1 MTERFSLF
9 KRVTAV
15 FRRMGLRARI
25 MWAMGTVSAVILSAC
40 FAGLVSGIPF
50 VERSLLSDGLYYEL
64 QGYMHSWYGIKPVL
78 INPDQQFYTD
88 DEKFLAEGARGIPE
102 RYLDSPEGFSEHE
115 GKNHAYFVYKILKGG
130 RTYIIASEQSAFED
144 TEREII
150 RTAAGTA
157 VLLLMLTL
165 GVAWWLSGA
174 VLSPV
179 RRLADSVRRSSAAG
193 HYEPLE
199 LIESQDEIGYLS
211 AVCDRSIRH
220 IYELLQRERF
230 FSSDLSHELR
240 THLTVISTT
249 AELIDAAAQ
258 NADEAQAARRILN
271 ACSAETRLLRVLLA
285 LARGDGIESAD
296 DEKITVAEAAARIC
310 AEQAEAASA
319 RGLELRT
326 VTEGEPCQTKENAS
340 LIETVMSNLVRNA
353 VRYTKK
359 GGITIALI
367 PDGFEVWDSG
377 EGIAAEDL
385 GKIFKPYWQGQN
397 GSPEGHGIG
406 LSLVKRIC
414 ERRHWMLTASSTPGK
429 GSVFAVRL
437 TPVSECR
444 VAEA

>member
-165 GVAWWLSGA
+165 GVAWCHLCR
-174 VLSPV
+174 LF
-179 RRLADSVRRSSAAG
+179 RLAG
-193 HYEPLE
+193 
-199 LIESQDEIGYLS
+199 
-211 AVCDRSIRH
+211 
-220 IYELLQRERF
+220 
-230 FSSDLSHELR
+230 
-240 THLTVISTT
+240 
-249 AELIDAAAQ
+249 
-258 NADEAQAARRILN
+258 
-271 ACSAETRLLRVLLA
+271 
-285 LARGDGIESAD
+285 
-296 DEKITVAEAAARIC
+296 
-310 AEQAEAASA
+310 
-319 RGLELRT
+319 
-326 VTEGEPCQTKENAS
+326 
-340 LIETVMSNLVRNA
+340 LVRL
-353 VRYTKK
+353 YH
-359 GGITIALI
+359 L
-367 PDGFEVWDSG
+367 
-377 EGIAAEDL
+377 
-385 GKIFKPYWQGQN
+385 
-397 GSPEGHGIG
+397 
-406 LSLVKRIC
+406 
-414 ERRHWMLTASSTPGK
+414 
-429 GSVFAVRL
+429 
-437 TPVSECR
+437 
-444 VAEA
+444 

>member
-1 MTERFSLF
+1 M
-9 KRVTAV
+9 
-15 FRRMGLRARI
+15 
-25 MWAMGTVSAVILSAC
+25 
-40 FAGLVSGIPF
+40 
-50 VERSLLSDGLYYEL
+50 
-64 QGYMHSWYGIKPVL
+64 
-78 INPDQQFYTD
+78 
-88 DEKFLAEGARGIPE
+88 
-102 RYLDSPEGFSEHE
+102 
-115 GKNHAYFVYKILKGG
+115 YKILKGG

>member
-1 MTERFSLF
+1 MI
-9 KRVTAV
+9 RVV
-15 FRRMGLRARI
+15 SMFRRMGLRARV
-25 MWAMGTVSAVILSAC
+25 MWAMGTVSAVTLSVC
-40 FAGLVSGIPF
+40 LAGVIAIIPYC
-50 VERSLLSDGLYYEL
+50 ECSLLSESLYYEL
-64 QGYMHSWYGIKPVL
+64 RGFVHSWYGNKLVV
-78 INPDQQFYTD
+78 INPDHVFYTD
-88 DEKFLAEGARGIPE
+88 NEMLLAEGAKRIPE
-102 RYLDSPEGFSEHE
+102 RYIGIPEGFSEQNGE
-115 GKNHAYFVYKILKGG
+115 TFAYKIVDRG
-130 RTYIIASEQSAFED
+130 RTYIVDTDQTEFEQTEHEIVGSATGIA
-144 TEREII
+144 I
-150 RTAAGTA
+150 
-157 VLLLMLTL
+157 LLFMLTMA
-165 GVAWWLSGA
+165 VAWWLSGA

-179 RRLADSVRRSSAAG
+179 RRLADSVRRSSSAG

-367 PDGFEVWDSG
+367 PDGFEVRDSG

-414 ERRHWMLTASSTPGK
+414 ERRHWTLTASSTPGK

>member
-15 FRRMGLRARI
+15 FRRMGLRARV
-25 MWAMGTVSAVILSAC
+25 MWAMGTVSAVTLSVC
-40 FAGLVSGIPF
+40 LAGVIAIIPYC
-50 VERSLLSDGLYYEL
+50 EGSLMSESLYYEL
-64 QGYMHSWYGIKPVL
+64 RGFVHSWYGNKLVV
-78 INPDQQFYTD
+78 INPDHVFYTD
-88 DEKFLAEGARGIPE
+88 NEMLLAEGAKRIPE
-102 RYLDSPEGFSEHE
+102 RYIGIPEGFSEQNGE
-115 GKNHAYFVYKILKGG
+115 TFAYKIVDRG
-130 RTYIIASEQSAFED
+130 RTYIVDTDQTEFEQTEHEIVGSATGIA
-144 TEREII
+144 I
-150 RTAAGTA
+150 
-157 VLLLMLTL
+157 LLFMLTMA
-165 GVAWWLSGA
+165 VAWWLSGA

-179 RRLADSVRRSSAAG
+179 RRLADSVRRSSSAG

-296 DEKITVAEAAARIC
+296 DEKITVAEAASRIC

-367 PDGFEVWDSG
+367 PDGFEVRDSG

>member
-1 MTERFSLF
+1 MI
-9 KRVTAV
+9 RVV
-15 FRRMGLRARI
+15 SMFRRMGLRARV
-25 MWAMGTVSAVILSAC
+25 MWAMGTVSAVTLSVC
-40 FAGLVSGIPF
+40 LAGVIAIIPYC
-50 VERSLLSDGLYYEL
+50 EGSLMSESLYYEL
-64 QGYMHSWYGIKPVL
+64 RGFVHSWYGNKLVV
-78 INPDQQFYTD
+78 INPDHVFYTD
-88 DEKFLAEGARGIPE
+88 NEMLLAEGAKRIPE
-102 RYLDSPEGFSEHE
+102 RYIGIPEGFSEQNGE
-115 GKNHAYFVYKILKGG
+115 TFAYKIVDRG
-130 RTYIIASEQSAFED
+130 RTYIVDTDQTEFEQTEHEIVGSATGIA
-144 TEREII
+144 I
-150 RTAAGTA
+150 
-157 VLLLMLTL
+157 LLFMLTMA
-165 GVAWWLSGA
+165 VAWWLSGA

-179 RRLADSVRRSSAAG
+179 RRLADSVRRSSSAG

-367 PDGFEVWDSG
+367 PDGFEVRDSG

-414 ERRHWMLTASSTPGK
+414 ERRHWTLTASSTPGK
-429 GSVFAVRL
+429 GSVFGVRL
-437 TPVSECR
+437 TPGSER
-444 VAEA
+444 REALA

>member
-1 MTERFSLF
+1 MV
-9 KRVTAV
+9 RVV
-15 FRRMGLRARI
+15 SMFRRMGLRARI
-25 MWAMGTVSAVILSAC
+25 MWAMGTISAVILSAC
-40 FAGLVSGIPF
+40 FAGLVAGIPF
-50 VERSLLSDGLYYEL
+50 VERSLLSESLYYDL
-64 QGYMHSWYGIKPVL
+64 RGFIRSGKYGRSFAV
-78 INPDQQFYTD
+78 NPDHVFYSD
-88 DEKFLAEGARGIPE
+88 NALLLAGVAKDIPS
-102 RYLDSPEGFSEHE
+102 RYAGLPEGYSEWE
-115 GKNHAYFVYKILKGG
+115 GGDKAFFVYKIVQDG
-130 RTYIIASEQSAFED
+130 RTYVIESNQSEFEE
-144 TEREII
+144 TEREIV
-150 RTAAGTA
+150 RSAAGLA
-157 VLLLMLTL
+157 VLLFMLTL
-165 GVAWWLSGA
+165 GVAWWVSGA

-179 RRLADSVRRSSAAG
+179 RRFAESVRRSSSAG

-249 AELIDAAAQ
+249 AELIEAAA
-258 NADEAQAARRILN
+258 ADDEEVKAARRILN

-296 DEKITVAEAAARIC
+296 DENITVAEAARRIS

-326 VTEGEPCQTKENAS
+326 VTEGEPCQAKES
-340 LIETVMSNLVRNA
+340 SCLLETVMSNLTRNA
-353 VRYTKK
+353 VRYTHK
-359 GGITIALI
+359 GAVIIALL
-367 PDGFEVWDSG
+367 PDGFEVRDSG

-385 GKIFKPYWQGQN
+385 KKVFEPYWQGQN

-414 ERRHWMLTASSTPGK
+414 ERRRWTLTASSTPGK